1 MEKKYQQLSEQEKEE
16 LEAMFLREPDA
27 FYEKAEIDL
36 LRSALAKS
44 DKERFLTMTQLMK
57 RSVMFSKATITY
69 AKE

>member
-1 MEKKYQQLSEQEKEE
+1 
-16 LEAMFLREPDA
+16 MFLGEPDA
-27 FYEKAEIDL
+27 FYKKAEIDL

-57 RSVMFSKATITY
+57 RSVMFSKATITH